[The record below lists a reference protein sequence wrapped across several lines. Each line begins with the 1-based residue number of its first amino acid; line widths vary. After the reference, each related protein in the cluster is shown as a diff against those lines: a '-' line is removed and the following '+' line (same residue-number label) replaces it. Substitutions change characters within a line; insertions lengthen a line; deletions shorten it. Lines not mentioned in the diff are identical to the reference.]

1 MLWQKLRDR
10 ALCGLKFRREH
21 QIDCWI
27 VDFYCPELR
36 LIVEVDGGIHDD
48 PDQKVYDEQR
58 SAQLSEKGLTILRFT
73 NEEVIRD
80 ISRVMLR
87 LENHVEYRSWPGN
100 AGVNLFA
107 RASGKQ
113 LVSPLTRPSAALSP
127 RVERAGRGTK
137 TS

>member
-1 MLWQKLRDR
+1 MRYQRDVSRIAIAKSLRRRRTSAENVLWQKLRDR

-87 LENHVEYRSWPGN
+87 LENHVEYR
-100 AGVNLFA
+100 LMA
-107 RASGKQ
+107 R
-113 LVSPLTRPSAALSP
+113 
-127 RVERAGRGTK
+127 ERGR
-137 TS
+137 